1 MVDREEIQRD
11 LAAIMRNP
19 KARLILSRGGEERKR
34 LAAWLRAPEAAGAET
49 RRERL
54 SAVIRECSRCVG
66 AGEKK
71 FGFGTGEN
79 GVMVILNAPHLI
91 GIDEKRGLRND
102 AISLLKRMLEAAGLA
117 YGQCYLTNVVKCEI
131 RDVLM
136 KPSQSYQNCIP
147 LLAEEIKLID
157 PRFIIVF
164 GDMRPLQKIVKES
177 TTIEWFS
184 IEHPITI
191 LKNPELK
198 RPAWNTLRHLMAKM
212 GTLSQ

>member
-1 MVDREEIQRD
+1 MDREEIYRD
-11 LAAIMRNP
+11 LAAMMRNT
-19 KARLILSRGGEERKR
+19 KARVILFRGDEERER
-34 LAAWLRAPEAAGAET
+34 LAAWLRAPVEAGAET
-49 RRERL
+49 RRERI
-54 SAVIRECSRCVG
+54 SAIIRECNKCVG

-91 GIDEKRGLRND
+91 GVEEKRGLRND
-102 AISLLKRMLEAAGLA
+102 AVSLLKKMLEAAGLA
-117 YGQCYLTNVVKCEI
+117 YDQCYITNLVKCEI

-136 KPSQSYQNCIP
+136 KPSQSFQNCIP
-147 LLAEEIKLID
+147 LIAEEIELTA

-177 TTIEWFS
+177 TAIEWFS

-212 GTLSQ
+212 GSLPQ